1 MSSEEAA
8 YLRRVREALEEYG
21 VLLESDVKLPSVAG
35 LVAGEPVRG
44 SWWGHP
50 MSHTIFGVSVKL
62 SENPDVIVSKLVS
75 GKVTWVHRR
84 LWSALIAIGSV
95 PERWQK
101 TGLTEEARTLLT
113 MVSKQGE
120 LTADQAF
127 CRAHKIKSAGTAIR
141 ELEKRLL
148 VYAEEIHS
156 NSGAHAKRLE
166 TWGRWSESVGFVP
179 DAMSPAQ
186 AKRNLEDI
194 VATLNARFEAN
205 ARLPWSTARTSAGRV
220 IAE

>member
-1 MSSEEAA
+1 MGSREAA

-50 MSHTIFGVSVKL
+50 MSHTIFRVSVKL
-62 SENPDVIVSKLVS
+62 SENPDAIVSKLVS

-84 LWSALIAIGSV
+84 LWPALIAIGAAR
-95 PERWQK
+95 ERWQK
-101 TGLTEEARTLLT
+101 AGLTEEARALLS

-120 LTADQAF
+120 LTTDQAF
-127 CRAHKIKSAGTAIR
+127 CRAHKLKSAGAAIR

-148 VYAEEIHS
+148 VYAEEIHTD
-156 NSGAHAKRLE
+156 SGAHAKRAE
-166 TWGRWSESVGFVP
+166 TWNRWCQRVGFVP

-186 AKRNLEDI
+186 AKRSLEDI

-205 ARLPWSTARTSAGRV
+205 ARLPWPTARA
-220 IAE
+220 

>member
-1 MSSEEAA
+1 MISKEAA
-8 YLRRVREALEEYG
+8 YLSRVREALEEYG

-35 LVAGEPVRG
+35 LVAGESIRG

-50 MSHTIFGVSVKL
+50 MSHTIFKISVRL

-84 LWSALIAIGSV
+84 LWSALITIGSAR
-95 PERWQK
+95 ERWQK
-101 TGLTEEARTLLT
+101 AGFTEEMRTLLS
-113 MVSKQGE
+113 MVSKQRE

-127 CRAHKIKSAGTAIR
+127 CRAHKIQSAGAAIR

-148 VYAEEIHS
+148 VYAEEIHT
-156 NSGAHAKRLE
+156 NSGAHAKRVE
-166 TWGRWSESVGFVP
+166 TWGRWCERVGFVP
-179 DAMSPAQ
+179 DAMSLAQ

-194 VATLNARFEAN
+194 VATLNARFEAT
-205 ARLPWSTARTSAGRV
+205 ARLPWPTARA
-220 IAE
+220 

>member
-1 MSSEEAA
+1 MISREAA
-8 YLRRVREALEEYG
+8 YLRRVREALEAYG
-21 VLLESDVKLPSVAG
+21 VLLESDVKLPSVTG
-35 LVAGEPVRG
+35 LIAGEPIRG

-62 SENPDVIVSKLVS
+62 SEDPDVIVSKLVS

-84 LWSALIAIGSV
+84 LWSALIAISSARE
-95 PERWQK
+95 PWQK
-101 TGLTEEARTLLT
+101 GLTEEARTLLS

-127 CRAHKIKSAGTAIR
+127 CRAHKIKSAGAAIR

-148 VYAEEIHS
+148 VYAEEIHT
-156 NSGAHAKRLE
+156 NSGAHAKRVE
-166 TWGRWSESVGFVP
+166 TWGRWCERAGFVP

-205 ARLPWSTARTSAGRV
+205 AKLPWPTARA
-220 IAE
+220 

>member
-1 MSSEEAA
+1 MISKEAA

-35 LVAGEPVRG
+35 LIAGEPIRG

-62 SENPDVIVSKLVS
+62 SEDPDVIVSKLVS

-84 LWSALIAIGSV
+84 LWSALIAIGSAR
-95 PERWQK
+95 ERWQK
-101 TGLTEEARTLLT
+101 AGFTEEARTLLS
-113 MVSKQGE
+113 MVSKQRE
-120 LTADQAF
+120 LTADQTF
-127 CRAHKIKSAGTAIR
+127 CRAHKIKSAGAAIR

-148 VYAEEIHS
+148 VYAEEIHT
-156 NSGAHAKRLE
+156 NSGAHAKRVE
-166 TWGRWSESVGFVP
+166 TWGRWCERVGFVP

-205 ARLPWSTARTSAGRV
+205 AKLPWLTARA
-220 IAE
+220 

>member
-1 MSSEEAA
+1 MSSKETAH
-8 YLRRVREALEEYG
+8 LGLVMEALEEYG

-35 LVAGEPVRG
+35 LVAGEPIRG
-44 SWWGHP
+44 SWWGHR

-84 LWSALIAIGSV
+84 LWSALIAIGTV
-95 PERWQK
+95 RERWQK
-101 TGLTEEARTLLT
+101 AGLTEEARTLLS

-120 LTADQAF
+120 LTTDQAF
-127 CRAHKIKSAGTAIR
+127 CRAHKINSVGAAIR

-148 VYAEEIHS
+148 VYAEEIHTD
-156 NSGAHAKRLE
+156 SGAHAKRVE
-166 TWGRWSESVGFVP
+166 TWGSWCERVGFVP
-179 DAMSPAQ
+179 DAMPPAQ

-194 VATLNARFEAN
+194 VAILNARFEAK
-205 ARLPWSTARTSAGRV
+205 ARLPWERTPARL
-220 IAE
+220 

>member
-1 MSSEEAA
+1 MSSKEAA
-8 YLRRVREALEEYG
+8 YLRRVKEALEEYG
-21 VLLESDVKLPSVAG
+21 VLLESDAKLPSVAG
-35 LVAGEPVRG
+35 LVAGEPIRG

-62 SENPDVIVSKLVS
+62 SEDPDVIVSKLIS

-84 LWSALIAIGSV
+84 LWSALIAIGSAR
-95 PERWQK
+95 ESWQK
-101 TGLTEEARTLLT
+101 GLTEEARTLLS

-127 CRAHKIKSAGTAIR
+127 CRAHKIKSAGPAIR

-148 VYAEEIHS
+148 VYAEEIHT
-156 NSGAHAKRLE
+156 NSGAHAKRVE
-166 TWGRWSESVGFVP
+166 TWGRWCERVGFVL

-194 VATLNARFEAN
+194 VATLNSRFDAN
-205 ARLPWSTARTSAGRV
+205 ARLPWPTARA
-220 IAE
+220 